1 MGGVVAMAGR
11 AVGFEPRGPWPRATS
26 RRFWEGFTPAELAG
40 QPAGPGLRTVFC
52 ADEDWRRAEVEV
64 TQAADTARIVV
75 TGDGDLAAAAARRFL
90 ALDVDARGW
99 PGVGRRQPGIRD
111 AQQRLPGLRP
121 AVSIPLTR
129 RRRGRCSP
137 SGCASFKQL
146 GCALS

>member
-1 MGGVVAMAGR
+1 MAGR
-11 AVGFEPRGPWPRATS
+11 AVEFELLGPWSPGTS

-75 TGDGDLAAAAARRFL
+75 TGDGDLAPRAPPRVL
-90 ALDVDARGW
+90 PLDVDARGW

-111 AQQRLPGLRP
+111 A
-121 AVSIPLTR
+121 
-129 RRRGRCSP
+129 
-137 SGCASFKQL
+137 
-146 GCALS
+146 